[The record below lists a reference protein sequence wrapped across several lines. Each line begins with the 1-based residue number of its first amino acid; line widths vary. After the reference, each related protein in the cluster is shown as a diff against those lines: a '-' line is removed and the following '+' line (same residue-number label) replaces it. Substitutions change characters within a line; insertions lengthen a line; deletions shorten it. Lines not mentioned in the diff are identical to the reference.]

1 MRRLGRKPTHKI
13 ETGSDGMGETR
24 VTALIRNPAQP
35 DRVWEGLFLV
45 DTGAIDSVVPRS
57 ILESIGLGA
66 EGQRVYT
73 LADGS
78 EVTMDITVARIEIM
92 GEITAGTIVV
102 SEGETEPLL
111 GVIALQAAGI
121 VVDTRNETVRKL
133 PSIGLRGLGASS
145 P

>member
-13 ETGSDGMGETR
+13 ETGLDGMGETR
-24 VTALIRNPAQP
+24 VTALIRNSAEP

-57 ILESIGLGA
+57 ILESIGLRA
-66 EGQRVYT
+66 EGQRRYT

-78 EVTMDITVARIEIM
+78 EVMMDISGGRLEFMEEI
-92 GEITAGTIVV
+92 IWTTFVIADAGD
-102 SEGETEPLL
+102 EPLL
-111 GVIALQAAGI
+111 GVLAMQQLGI
-121 VVDTRNETVRKL
+121 VVDTRHETVRKL

>member
-1 MRRLGRKPTHKI
+1 
-13 ETGSDGMGETR
+13 MGETR
-24 VTALIRNPAQP
+24 VTALIRNPAEP

-57 ILESIGLGA
+57 ILESTGLGA

-73 LADGS
+73 LANGS
-78 EVTMDITVARIEIM
+78 EVAMDVTGGRLEFMDEI
-92 GEITAGTIVV
+92 IWSTFVIADAGD
-102 SEGETEPLL
+102 EPLL
-111 GVIALQAAGI
+111 GVIAMQQLGI